1 MGLSWVIISGLV
13 RDFGGSIFYFLIATR
28 MQRAGCIHKSR
39 GSPKIDHDFSA
50 LLRDFRGNIKRGS
63 KLFIKLVYVLFAGSI
78 SSAPL
83 GFPLLV
89 CFLRD

>member
-1 MGLSWVIISGLV
+1 
-13 RDFGGSIFYFLIATR
+13 
-28 MQRAGCIHKSR
+28 MQRAGCSHKSR
-39 GSPKIDHDFSA
+39 GSPKIDRDFSA

-89 CFLRD
+89 FFNVISLNLRIMECQHGKNI